1 MNAENNESMKCGDYA
16 ITQELCIGDKTV
28 VLGEKPDGYES
39 NRYLCAYHQM
49 ILFYASYIEIE
60 TGSYLDMMDVF
71 TTRVKGQIENARETL
86 KQINVPLEVITP
98 EMCSSDDPSENIE
111 GKVIAIK
118 PEVLRPECQ
127 YAVYQLG
134 YVTGGFGAH
143 GNARGNAVF
152 VKTLYSQEDARFE
165 RYDVQGVV
173 KPECLP
179 EWAKQNLEQIKQ
191 RQKKEKNRKG
201 EAR

>member
-1 MNAENNESMKCGDYA
+1 MGDEKMKCGDYE
-16 ITQELCIGDKTV
+16 ITRELYIGDKTIV
-28 VLGEKPDGYES
+28 FGEKPGDYGPD
-39 NRYLCAYHQM
+39 RYLCANRQ
-49 ILFYASYIEIE
+49 IVLFYARYSEIE

-71 TTRVKGQIENARETL
+71 TTRVQAQIEQARETL
-86 KQINVPLEVITP
+86 SQVTVPMEVITP
-98 EMCSSDDPSENIE
+98 EMCSPDDPAENIE

-134 YVTGGFGAH
+134 YVTGGFGAR

-152 VKTLYSQEDARFE
+152 VKKLYSQKETRFE

-173 KPECLP
+173 KSECLP

-191 RQKKEKNRKG
+191 RQKNEKNRKG

>member
-1 MNAENNESMKCGDYA
+1 MNAENNENMKCGDYA
-16 ITQELCIGDKTV
+16 IIQELCIGDKTV
-28 VLGEKPDGYES
+28 VFGEKPGGYGPDQ
-39 NRYLCAYHQM
+39 YLCAYRQ
-49 ILFYASYIEIE
+49 IVLFYASYTEIE

-86 KQINVPLEVITP
+86 KQIKVPLEVITP
-98 EMCSSDDPSENIE
+98 EMCYPHDFSQDLNE
-111 GKVIAIK
+111 KVIAIK

-152 VKTLYSQEDARFE
+152 VKKLYSQEDTRFE
-165 RYDVQGVV
+165 RYDVQGIV

-201 EAR
+201 GAR

>member
-1 MNAENNESMKCGDYA
+1 MNAENNESMKCGNYA

-28 VLGEKPDGYES
+28 VFGEKPDGYES

-98 EMCSSDDPSENIE
+98 EMCYPHDLSQDLN

-127 YAVYQLG
+127 HAVSQLG
-134 YVTGGFGAH
+134 YVTGGFGASR
-143 GNARGNAVF
+143 NARGSAVF
-152 VKTLYSQEDARFE
+152 LKKLYGMEDTRFE
-165 RYDVQGVV
+165 RSDIQGVV

>member
-1 MNAENNESMKCGDYA
+1 MNAENNESMQCGDYA
-16 ITQELCIGDKTV
+16 ITRELCIGDKTV
-28 VLGEKPDGYES
+28 VLGEKPGDYGPD
-39 NRYLCAYHQM
+39 RYLCAYRQVF
-49 ILFYASYIEIE
+49 LFYAQYSEIE
-60 TGSYLDMMDVF
+60 TGAYLDMMDVF
-71 TTRVKGQIENARETL
+71 TTRVKAQIEQARETL
-86 KQINVPLEVITP
+86 SSITVPMAVIIP
-98 EMCSSDDPSENIE
+98 EMCCPDDPAESIE

-127 YAVYQLG
+127 SAVYQLG

-143 GNARGNAVF
+143 GTARGNAVF
-152 VKTLYSQEDARFE
+152 IKKLYSQEDTRFE
-165 RYDVQGVV
+165 RSDVQGIV

-179 EWAKQNLEQIKQ
+179 EWAKKNLEKIKQ

>member
-16 ITQELCIGDKTV
+16 IIQELCIGDKTV
-28 VLGEKPDGYES
+28 VFGEKPGDYGPH
-39 NRYLCAYHQM
+39 RYLCAYRQ
-49 ILFYASYIEIE
+49 IVLFYANYSEIE

-71 TTRVKGQIENARETL
+71 TTRVQAQIQQARETL
-86 KQINVPLEVITP
+86 SPITVPMAVITP
-98 EMCSSDDPSENIE
+98 EMCSPDDPSENIE

-127 YAVYQLG
+127 HAVSQLG
-134 YVTGGFGAH
+134 YVTGGFGAR

-152 VKTLYSQEDARFE
+152 VKKLYGMEDTRFE
-165 RYDVQGVV
+165 RSDIQGVV

-179 EWAKQNLEQIKQ
+179 EWAKKNLEQIKQ

>member
-1 MNAENNESMKCGDYA
+1 MDDEKMKCGDYK
-16 ITQELCIGDKTV
+16 ITRELHIGDKTIV
-28 VLGEKPDGYES
+28 FGEKPGDYGPD
-39 NRYLCAYHQM
+39 RYLCANRQ
-49 ILFYASYIEIE
+49 IVLFYASYTEIE
-60 TGSYLDMMDVF
+60 TGSYLNMLDVF
-71 TTRVKGQIENARETL
+71 TTRVKAQIEQARETL
-86 KQINVPLEVITP
+86 SQITLPMEVITP
-98 EMCSSDDPSENIE
+98 EMCSPDDPAENIE
-111 GKVIAIK
+111 GKVVAIK

-127 YAVYQLG
+127 HAANQLG
-134 YVTGGFGAH
+134 YVTGGFGAR

-152 VKTLYSQEDARFE
+152 VKKLYSQEETRFE

-191 RQKKEKNRKG
+191 RQKKEQNRKG

>member
-28 VLGEKPDGYES
+28 VFGEKPGDYGPD
-39 NRYLCAYHQM
+39 RYLCAYRQM
-49 ILFYASYIEIE
+49 ILFYASYSEIE

-71 TTRVKGQIENARETL
+71 TTRVQAQIEQARETL
-86 KQINVPLEVITP
+86 SQIKVPIEVITP
-98 EMCSSDDPSENIE
+98 EMCSPDDPGENIE
-111 GKVIAIK
+111 GKVVAIK

-127 YAVYQLG
+127 HAANQLG
-134 YVTGGFGAH
+134 YVVGGFGAH

-152 VKTLYSQEDARFE
+152 VKNLYSQEDTRFE
-165 RYDVQGVV
+165 RYDVQGIV

-201 EAR
+201 GAR